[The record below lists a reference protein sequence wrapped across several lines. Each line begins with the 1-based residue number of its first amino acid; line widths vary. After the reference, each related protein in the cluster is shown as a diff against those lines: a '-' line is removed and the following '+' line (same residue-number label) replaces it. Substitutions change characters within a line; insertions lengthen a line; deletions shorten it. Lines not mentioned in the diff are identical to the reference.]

1 MLVQAPLTPTLS
13 AEVGLTRLRPTNDAE
28 IGQARFRVQERGEG
42 AQAPCPWLACGGAV
56 RVIFVAIDIGGT
68 FTDLVGFDDAAQKFV
83 EAKSLTT
90 PAQLVQGIVDC
101 IRKSGLGAAD
111 IDELIHGSTIAINT
125 LIERK
130 GAKTGLVVTRGT
142 RDVYIIGRGNRPEA
156 YNLFFHRHRPLVPRR
171 LTHEAEERLLA
182 SGEVHEPLQKTS
194 IAKACAALKAE
205 GVEAVAVCFLHA
217 YVNPA
222 HERMAGDMIKA
233 AMPDAYLSLSHEI
246 LREYREFERMS
257 TTVVN
262 AYIGPKVGGYV
273 KSLKSSLGEIGFRGE
288 LSIMRS
294 NGGVMTPEVATE
306 RPAAMMESGPVGGII
321 ASARVGQKLGL
332 PDVISFDMGGT
343 TAKAS
348 LVRGGE
354 PTLAPGYYVGG
365 YASGHP
371 VMLPMIDVVEVGAGG
386 GSIAWLDDVGA
397 LKVGPQSA
405 GADPGPI
412 CYRGGGTEPTIT
424 DANVVLGRLDPDNF
438 LGGQMKLDADS
449 ARHGIKE
456 KIADPLE
463 LDTIA
468 AAQAIVEIA
477 NSKMSLAVR
486 EVSVAK
492 GYDPRDFALVA
503 SGGAGPLHLV
513 AIARELY
520 IPKVVVPLFPSHFS
534 ALGMLLADERHDF
547 IRTIYSDLAR
557 TDLGKLVA
565 VHDEMIAEASA
576 TLRHAAHAQRQIH
589 LDLRYVGQEF
599 TLQVPVS
606 VEAIASGDRAGI
618 RAAFDALYEHRYVHH
633 SPDEPVEMVNI
644 RLALIGKRPKPV
656 FPCLAASGG
665 AKPARERAV
674 YFADARKP
682 SPCPVYQRETL
693 GAGIKIAGPALIQE
707 HGTTTVLFAQDALT
721 VAPSGELIITV
732 GAA

>member
-1 MLVQAPLTPTLS
+1 MIV
-13 AEVGLTRLRPTNDAE
+13 
-28 IGQARFRVQERGEG
+28 
-42 AQAPCPWLACGGAV
+42 
-56 RVIFVAIDIGGT
+56 VAIDIGGT
-68 FTDLVGFDDAAQKFV
+68 FTDLIGFDDAAGRFV

-90 PAQLVQGIVDC
+90 PAHLVQGIIDC
-101 IRKSGLGAAD
+101 IRKSGLDAAA

-130 GAKTGLVVTRGT
+130 GAKTGLIVTRGT

-156 YNLFFHRHRPLVPRR
+156 YHLLFHRHRPLVPRH
-171 LTHEAEERLLA
+171 LTREVDERLLA
-182 SGEVHEPLQKTS
+182 SGEVHVPLDRAG
-194 IAKACAALKAE
+194 IADACRALAAE
-205 GVEAVAVCFLHA
+205 GVEAVAVCFLHS
-217 YVNPA
+217 YVNPE
-222 HERMAGDMIKA
+222 HERIAGEMVRA
-233 AMPDAYLSLSHEI
+233 ALPGAYLSLSHEI

-273 KSLKSSLGEIGFRGE
+273 KSLNSSLGEIGFRGA

-294 NGGVMTPEVATE
+294 NGGVMTPETATE
-306 RPAAMMESGPVGGII
+306 RPVAMMESGPVGGII
-321 ASARVGQKLGL
+321 ASAQVGQALGL
-332 PDVISFDMGGT
+332 GNVISFDMGGT

-348 LVRGGE
+348 LVRDGE
-354 PTLAPGYYVGG
+354 PTMAPGYYVGG

-386 GSIAWLDDVGA
+386 GSIAWRDDVGA

-438 LGGQMKLDADS
+438 LGGQMKLDGDG
-449 ARHGIKE
+449 ARRGIEE
-456 KIADPLE
+456 KIADPMNM
-463 LDTIA
+463 DTVA

-477 NSKMSLAVR
+477 IAKMSLAVR

-503 SGGAGPLHLV
+503 SGGAGPLHVV
-513 AIARELY
+513 AIARELH
-520 IPKVVVPLFPSHFS
+520 IPKVVVPLYPSHFS

-547 IRTIYSDLAR
+547 IRTFYSDLASVDFA
-557 TDLGKLVA
+557 TLA
-565 VHDEMIAEASA
+565 NIHQEMVAEAA
-576 TLRHAAHAQRQIH
+576 TGLRHAAGAERQIH

-606 VEAIASGDRAGI
+606 LEQLQAGDWRNI
-618 RAAFDALYEHRYVHH
+618 RAAFDALYEHRYAHH

-644 RLALIGKRPKPV
+644 RLAMIGKRPKLT
-656 FPCLAASGG
+656 FPRLAAAGSP
-665 AKPARERAV
+665 KPARRREV
-674 YFADARKP
+674 YFSDPRKP
-682 SPCPVYQRETL
+682 LPCPVFEREAL
-693 GAGIKIAGPALIQE
+693 GAGNEIAGPALIQE
-707 HGTTTVLFAQDALT
+707 HGTTTVLFERDACT

-732 GAA
+732 GGA